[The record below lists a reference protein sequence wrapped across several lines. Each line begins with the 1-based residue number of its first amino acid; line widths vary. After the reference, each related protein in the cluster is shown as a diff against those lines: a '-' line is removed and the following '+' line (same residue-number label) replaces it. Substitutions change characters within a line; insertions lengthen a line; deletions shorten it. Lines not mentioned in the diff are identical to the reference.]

1 MVEDINAKVQKLFI
15 ELERL
20 CQQEEYKK
28 ILLTCDK
35 SNIYY
40 TNFYIIFYIFFILL
54 FHFNVVNI
62 KNQIYTMFIS

>member
-1 MVEDINAKVQKLFI
+1 MADDTNAKVQKLFT

-35 SNIYY
+35 SI
-40 TNFYIIFYIFFILL
+40 
-54 FHFNVVNI
+54 
-62 KNQIYTMFIS
+62 